1 MKSQDWNLIK
11 ETTGETVKTS
21 LSCALLLAAAVCA
34 SSASAQQY
42 PIKSIRLIVPFAPGG
57 PTDVIARL
65 VAAKLSEN
73 IGQQVVVDNRA
84 GAGGNIG
91 MGIAANAT
99 PDGYTLV
106 VVSSSFVVN
115 PGLYSKIPYDPYQSF
130 APISNLAA
138 SPNVFVVHPSVA
150 AKSVPEL
157 IKLLQ
162 ANPKKYS
169 FATPG
174 IGTTPDLSAVL
185 LKLTANLD
193 VATVPY
199 AGAGPA
205 VTAVIGNQVPLG
217 CMAMPPATPHIQGG
231 RLRALAVTS
240 AKRSPA
246 LPDVPTMAESG
257 LAGQEADTLQGAL
270 APAGTPKAVVQR
282 LHAELA
288 KILAQPDMKER
299 ILGLGFEIVASSPE
313 QFAAQIRQEVSKWEK
328 VVKGAGIKVE

>member
-1 MKSQDWNLIK
+1 VKISKKLIASFAI
-11 ETTGETVKTS
+11 G
-21 LSCALLLAAAVCA
+21 AAIFAGNA
-34 SSASAQQY
+34 IAQQY
-42 PIKSIRLIVPFAPGG
+42 PARPVRMIVPFAPGG

-65 VAAKLSEN
+65 VAIKLSDSF
-73 IGQQVVVDNRA
+73 GQQVVIDNRA

-99 PDGYTLV
+99 PDGYTIL

-115 PGLYSKIPYDPYQSF
+115 PSLYAKIPYDPYKSF
-130 APISNLAA
+130 APVSNMAA
-138 SPNVFVVHPSVA
+138 SPNVFVAHPTVP
-150 AKSVPEL
+150 AKSIPEL
-157 IKLLQ
+157 INLVQ
-162 ANPKKYS
+162 SNPKKYN

-185 LKLTANLD
+185 LKLTAKLD

-199 AGAGPA
+199 GGAGPA
-205 VTAVIGNQVPLG
+205 VAAVIGNQVPLG
-217 CMAMPPATPHIQGG
+217 CMAMPPTVPHIQGG

-257 LAGQEADTLQGAL
+257 LSGQEADTLQGVL
-270 APAGTPKAVVQR
+270 MPAGTPKAIVQR
-282 LHAELA
+282 VQSDIA
-288 KILAQPDMKER
+288 KILAQPDVKDR
-299 ILGLGFEIVASSPE
+299 IVGLGFDIIASTPE
-313 QFAAQIRQEVSKWEK
+313 QFAAQIKVEVAKWEK